1 MPCVQ
6 LAVRANS
13 QEQEECTTA
22 SCEANA
28 GSDENSAPTASS
40 LISAPED
47 AGSTPLI
54 ASRPQRGKAHRPQ
67 QQLDQPSR
75 QAARGT
81 TPPQQPGRS
90 GTLPTQLGRAGTP
103 TGQAA
108 DKHNPGTEQQQACPR
123 EPLETAKEEAVLLA
137 GTFCNPHMHDCPWHS
152 TVLFPP

>member
-22 SCEANA
+22 SCEANVH
-28 GSDENSAPTASS
+28 GSDENSAPTASG
-40 LISAPED
+40 LATAQED
-47 AGSTPLI
+47 AGSMPLI
-54 ASRPQRGKAHRPQ
+54 ASRPQRGEAHRPQ

-103 TGQAA
+103 AGQAA
-108 DKHNPGTEQQQACPR
+108 DKHSPGTEQQQACPR
-123 EPLETAKEEAVLLA
+123 EPLETAKKEAVLLA
-137 GTFCNPHMHDCPWHS
+137 GMSCKTVHDRP
-152 TVLFPP
+152 

>member
-1 MPCVQ
+1 MSCVQ

-13 QEQEECTTA
+13 QEQEDCTTA

-40 LISAPED
+40 PVTAPED
-47 AGSTPLI
+47 AGSMPLI
-54 ASRPQRGKAHRPQ
+54 ASRPQRGEAHRPQ

-81 TPPQQPGRS
+81 TPPQQPGRL

-103 TGQAA
+103 SGQAA

-137 GTFCNPHMHDCPWHS
+137 GKYCKTHVQHRHWPSYLLLLP
-152 TVLFPP
+152 